1 MEKMEYETPEL
12 ELGTVLKNNE
22 NVKIV
27 GAISGG

>member
-12 ELGTVLKNNE
+12 ELGTVPKNNE

-27 GAISGG
+27 GAMSGG